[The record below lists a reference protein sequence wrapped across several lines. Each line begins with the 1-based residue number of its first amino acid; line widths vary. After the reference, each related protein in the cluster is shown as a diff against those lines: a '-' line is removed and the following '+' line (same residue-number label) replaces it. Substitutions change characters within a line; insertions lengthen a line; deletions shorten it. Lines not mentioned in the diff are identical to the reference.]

1 MVTRIRF
8 FAAPLLA
15 GFALL
20 LLGCA
25 IDTEKGDKKNN
36 VTITSPLGNLQVRPE
51 ADPRDT
57 GLSVYPNARPKH
69 DTDEDKGRANV
80 NIATPFFGLKVV
92 AISYESDDAPDKLIA
107 FYRKDLARY
116 GRVVECKGDHQGSS
130 AKSNGKNDLKLTLD
144 CDDSGGEG
152 VELKAGEGERQR
164 IVGIKPRGSGSEFAL
179 VYLQMHGQEKD
190 RETL

>member
-1 MVTRIRF
+1 MVTRLRLSTGLF
-8 FAAPLLA
+8 VT
-15 GFALL
+15 GVALF
-20 LLGCA
+20 LLGCS

-57 GLSVYPNARPKH
+57 GLSVYPNARLKH
-69 DTDEDKGRANV
+69 DSEDDRGRANV

-92 AISYESDDAPDKLIA
+92 AISYESDDTPEKLIA
-107 FYRKDLARY
+107 YYRKDLARY
-116 GRVVECKGDHQGSS
+116 GKVVECKGDHQGSS
-130 AKSNGKNDLKLTLD
+130 AKSKEKNDLKLTLD
-144 CDDSGGEG
+144 CDDNGGEG

-164 IVGIKPRGSGSEFAL
+164 IVGIRPRGSGSEFAL
-179 VYLQMHGQEKD
+179 VYLQLRGQEKD